1 MKKKNYTTE
10 NEIKKM
16 IQKKRENTRKELKQK
31 NYFLLRKIQR
41 IVSLFLSFFLFFF
54 LSHLFQD
61 LIQILKFS

>member
-1 MKKKNYTTE
+1 
-10 NEIKKM
+10 M